1 MTAEDVERLEAQD
14 AAERQRLRVRA
25 EKRDAATRARAAYAV
40 TTSIV
45 ARWAAAGYTT
55 ARLVD
60 GLPRPE
66 RGHLPDWQG
75 DGRIRTCATC
85 ARREHRSPLP
95 ETCPGPWP
103 FDLIHDA
110 VERGVPFGLVEGLP
124 AAGAPVALD
133 GILVKVAAATVAK
146 AA

>member
-1 MTAEDVERLEAQD
+1 MTAA
-14 AAERQRLRVRA
+14 
-25 EKRDAATRARAAYAV
+25 AATMIFFILLMFYCLCG
-40 TTSIV
+40 S
-45 ARWAAAGYTT
+45 AAGYTT

-66 RGHLPDWQG
+66 RGHPPDWQG